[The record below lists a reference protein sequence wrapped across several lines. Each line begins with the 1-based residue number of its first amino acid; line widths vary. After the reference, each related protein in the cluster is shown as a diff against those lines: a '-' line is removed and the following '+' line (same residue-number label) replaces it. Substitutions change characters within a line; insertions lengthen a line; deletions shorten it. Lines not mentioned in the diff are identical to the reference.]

1 MVRMDTVTGQP
12 CVIDGLVSAVRKC
25 EVKKMRKRKDA
36 LGRGE
41 SVVEVVG
48 A

>member
-1 MVRMDTVTGQP
+1 MVRMETVTGQP

-25 EVKKMRKRKDA
+25 EVKKRKRKNA

-41 SVVEVVG
+41 SVVEVVD